1 MFLFF
6 GTRVTR
12 KTLSEGEFHCPNCN
26 RTTAYR
32 ERRDKEW
39 GHLYFI
45 PLIPMG
51 EFAPYVQCRECKT
64 KFEPDVLAFDPAAEQ
79 RFAQG
84 LEQACLRSAVS
95 LALMGTETG
104 DVARELIV
112 QLLKTTSSG
121 TEPLDR
127 SAVDKAFEEEQANPS
142 NVPGMI
148 KALRLE
154 LNEAGRETV
163 MMNLVEIA
171 LVNGHRPTQDQ
182 IESIRRCGEWI
193 GLSPMHV
200 KGIIAELN
208 ERAP

>member
-26 RTTAYR
+26 RMTAYR

-45 PLIPMG
+45 PLIPMA
-51 EFAPYVQCRECKT
+51 ELAPYVQCRECKT
-64 KFEPDVLAFDPAAEQ
+64 KFEPSVLAFDPTAEQ
-79 RFAQG
+79 RFAEG
-84 LEQACLRSAVS
+84 LEQTCLRSCVS
-95 LALMGTETG
+95 LALMGSETG
-104 DVARELIV
+104 NTARELIV
-112 QLLKTTSSG
+112 QLLKSTASG

-127 SAVDKAFEEEQANPS
+127 AAVDQAFEEEAANPS
-142 NVPGMI
+142 DVPGMI

-154 LNEAGRETV
+154 LNETGRETV
-163 MMNLVEIA
+163 MMNLVEVA
-171 LVNGHRPTQDQ
+171 LVNGHAPNEDQ
-182 IESIRRCGEWI
+182 IESIRRSGEWI

-200 KGIIAELN
+200 KGIIAELE
-208 ERAP
+208 ERSP